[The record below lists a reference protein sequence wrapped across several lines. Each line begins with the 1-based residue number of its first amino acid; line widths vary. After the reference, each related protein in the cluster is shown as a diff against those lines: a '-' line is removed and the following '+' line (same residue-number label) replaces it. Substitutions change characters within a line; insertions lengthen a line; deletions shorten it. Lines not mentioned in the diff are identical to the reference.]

1 MEWLRLTSER
11 YHKLYHSYSATFDCN
26 ETIRNHAE
34 ESLVPRD
41 GFLTNFLG
49 TIVKPSYFDKTVVG
63 KEGDVE
69 PIPIPGNWHACMSEW
84 GACLRALDLA
94 QSPFTIVELGCG
106 WGCWLNNM
114 AVAARNKGFDYE
126 LIGVEG
132 DPHHIDFAK
141 ETCQLNGI
149 SSKNLELHHGIAA
162 ATNGVAL
169 FPKQTVIGKNWGLEP
184 IFSASQQ
191 QQEEAVHSGKYT
203 ALPMLSLQ
211 DVIGTHNTID
221 LLHLDIQGG
230 ERNLIENSLT
240 TLSEKVAYM
249 FVATHSRRNEK
260 SIKSVLRNQHW
271 KLEIERPAIYKMQ
284 ITGPRLKIDGVQGW
298 RNTQLLP
305 L

>member
-1 MEWLRLTSER
+1 
-11 YHKLYHSYSATFDCN
+11 
-26 ETIRNHAE
+26 
-34 ESLVPRD
+34 
-41 GFLTNFLG
+41 
-49 TIVKPSYFDKTVVG
+49 
-63 KEGDVE
+63 
-69 PIPIPGNWHACMSEW
+69 
-84 GACLRALDLA
+84 
-94 QSPFTIVELGCG
+94 
-106 WGCWLNNM
+106 M

-271 KLEIERPAIYKMQ
+271 KLEIERPAIYKMR

>member
-1 MEWLRLTSER
+1 
-11 YHKLYHSYSATFDCN
+11 
-26 ETIRNHAE
+26 
-34 ESLVPRD
+34 
-41 GFLTNFLG
+41 
-49 TIVKPSYFDKTVVG
+49 
-63 KEGDVE
+63 
-69 PIPIPGNWHACMSEW
+69 
-84 GACLRALDLA
+84 
-94 QSPFTIVELGCG
+94 
-106 WGCWLNNM
+106 M

-149 SSKNLELHHGIAA
+149 SSNNLELHHGIAA
-162 ATNGVAL
+162 ATKGVAL

-184 IFSASQQ
+184 IFSASQH
-191 QQEEAVHSGKYT
+191 QQEEAVRSGKYT

-211 DVIGTHNTID
+211 DVIGAHNTID

-260 SIKSVLRNQHW
+260 SIKEVLRNQPW